1 MPTEANPQRTVELGT
16 CRVELS
22 VVMPCLN
29 EAETLQ
35 ECIEKVRQVLREHQI
50 AGEIIVADNGSTDGS
65 PDIAA
70 RMGARVVRVKDK
82 GYGNAL
88 RGGTARARGRYV
100 ITVDADNSHD
110 LAVIPTFLNKLQSG
124 YDLVIGNR
132 FTGGI
137 QPGAMPRLH
146 RYFGSPVLTR
156 IGRLFFRSPCGDQQC
171 GFRGFSREAFLK
183 MRLRAPGME
192 FASEMVLKAASLRL
206 RIAEVPTTHF
216 PSGRQR
222 SPHLRPW
229 RDGWRHLRLMLLH
242 SPRWLFLYP
251 GVLLMASGLLVGLWL
266 MPGPRVVKG
275 IALDIHTL
283 LYAATAVLLGFQAIT
298 FAAFTKISAIREGLL
313 PEDLKLERLLRLT
326 SLELGLGVGGLLVA
340 AGFGASLY
348 AVGKWGAQ
356 HFGDLDPVRAMR
368 LIIPAVFSLTLGG
381 QIMLS
386 SFFLSVLLL
395 GQAPEPAEASER
407 NSDRGAELVT
417 DPLERCEETGYQ
429 NSRQSPSKTQ
439 GTAAM
444 RQSAVK
450 P

>member
-1 MPTEANPQRTVELGT
+1 MPTVANLKPSREPETGPL
-16 CRVELS
+16 ELS

-29 EAETLQ
+29 EAETLP
-35 ECIEKVRQVLREHQI
+35 ECIAKVQRVLCQHGI

-65 PDIAA
+65 SDIAA
-70 RMGARVVRVKDK
+70 RMGVRVVRVKDK

-88 RGGTARARGRYV
+88 RGGTASARGKYV

-110 LAVIPTFLNKLQSG
+110 LAEIPTFLNKLQSG

-156 IGRLFFRSPCGDQQC
+156 VGRLFFRSPCGDQQC
-171 GFRGFSREAFLK
+171 GFRGFSRVAFSK
-183 MRLRAPGME
+183 MRLRATGME
-192 FASEMVLKAASLRL
+192 FASEMVLKAAALRL

-216 PSGRQR
+216 LSGRR
-222 SPHLRPW
+222 RPPHLRPW

-251 GVLLMASGLLVGLWL
+251 GGLLVVLGLLVGLWL

-275 IALDIHTL
+275 IVFDIHTL

-298 FAAFTKISAIREGLL
+298 FGAFTKICAIREGLL
-313 PEDLKLERLLRLT
+313 PEDFRFERLLRLT
-326 SLELGLGVGGLLVA
+326 SLELGLAVGGLLA
-340 AGFGASLY
+340 AVGLGASVY
-348 AVGKWGAQ
+348 AVGSWGAQ
-356 HFGDLDPVRAMR
+356 HFGDLDPVKAMR
-368 LIIPAVFSLTLGG
+368 LMIPAVFSLTLGA

-395 GQAPEPAEASER
+395 GRAPEPAETTEW
-407 NSDRGAELVT
+407 NSD
-417 DPLERCEETGYQ
+417 
-429 NSRQSPSKTQ
+429 
-439 GTAAM
+439 
-444 RQSAVK
+444 
-450 P
+450 